1 MSKKV
6 LLGIDAGT
14 SSLKVCAFY
23 LSGEIAGRVSKQI
36 TLRRNYNHPEVDV
49 EDYWNTLCQAL
60 REITCKY
67 DFEVLSIGFSTTAP
81 TVIVMDGNYNALRY
95 GIPYLNNRASNYVN
109 GYVKNI
115 GDIERF
121 YNKVGNSPATSTCSF
136 ANLLWIKEHEP
147 DIWKEVKHVGMLNSF
162 FAAKM
167 TGCSAIDPTQASYTG
182 VFDLKKEDEWDPYLI
197 DKIGLDDSLL
207 LPIKECTERI
217 GSVNR
222 ETAEITGLRLGTPIA
237 LGSADTA
244 AAAFGIGF
252 KHPDTAFESAG
263 TSGVLSFVLERPH
276 FNPVFMNRRHVFPGM
291 WLAHGAMSMMG
302 GALDWLRNNVLS
314 DIKTPEQLDDI
325 ANRGVPGA
333 NGLVFLPYLSGERCP
348 VWDPD
353 ALGVWFGLKI
363 STNEID
369 LVESVYESS
378 AFALRQIYEEA
389 KSSLGADV
397 NSIVA
402 VGNGTKSSYWNQ
414 LKANIL
420 EVEYQLSNVT
430 EAAAFG
436 AAIMGGI
443 AAGVYKDL
451 NDKNIPVMGTQMK
464 IYHPV
469 KIENHLAYETSYR
482 IYKELYPSLKHL
494 MQTAN

>member
-1 MSKKV
+1 
-6 LLGIDAGT
+6 
-14 SSLKVCAFY
+14 
-23 LSGEIAGRVSKQI
+23 
-36 TLRRNYNHPEVDV
+36 
-49 EDYWNTLCQAL
+49 
-60 REITCKY
+60 
-67 DFEVLSIGFSTTAP
+67 
-81 TVIVMDGNYNALRY
+81 
-95 GIPYLNNRASNYVN
+95 
-109 GYVKNI
+109 
-115 GDIERF
+115 
-121 YNKVGNSPATSTCSF
+121 
-136 ANLLWIKEHEP
+136 
-147 DIWKEVKHVGMLNSF
+147 
-162 FAAKM
+162 
-167 TGCSAIDPTQASYTG
+167 
-182 VFDLKKEDEWDPYLI
+182 
-197 DKIGLDDSLL
+197 
-207 LPIKECTERI
+207 
-217 GSVNR
+217 
-222 ETAEITGLRLGTPIA
+222 
-237 LGSADTA
+237 
-244 AAAFGIGF
+244 
-252 KHPDTAFESAG
+252 
-263 TSGVLSFVLERPH
+263 
-276 FNPVFMNRRHVFPGM
+276 
-291 WLAHGAMSMMG
+291 MMG